1 MLSCKDLL
9 ETVKTSF
16 ASIKEVKKRQKP
28 ISLVDTLMSGYAL
41 FSLKYPSLLQ
51 FDRHYRENM
60 ISHNL
65 EHIFGIK
72 DVPSDTQMRVRL
84 DEIEPTLLRP
94 TYRRLF
100 AQCQRSKHLELF
112 KYYENRYLMPLDG
125 TGYFNSDDVHCDNCC
140 QRHHK
145 DGRITYYHQML
156 SATIVHPDHKVVIPF
171 APEPIMKTDGANK
184 NDCERNA
191 AMRFLDDLKR

>member
-9 ETVKTSF
+9 ETIKTSF
-16 ASIKEVKKRQKP
+16 ASIKEVQKRKRS

-51 FDRHYRENM
+51 FDRHHREGM

-65 EHIFGIK
+65 KHIFGINV
-72 DVPSDTQMRVRL
+72 VPSDTQMRERL

-112 KYYENRYLMPLDG
+112 NYYENRYLMP
-125 TGYFNSDDVHCDNCC
+125 
-140 QRHHK
+140 
-145 DGRITYYHQML
+145 
-156 SATIVHPDHKVVIPF
+156 
-171 APEPIMKTDGANK
+171 
-184 NDCERNA
+184 
-191 AMRFLDDLKR
+191 